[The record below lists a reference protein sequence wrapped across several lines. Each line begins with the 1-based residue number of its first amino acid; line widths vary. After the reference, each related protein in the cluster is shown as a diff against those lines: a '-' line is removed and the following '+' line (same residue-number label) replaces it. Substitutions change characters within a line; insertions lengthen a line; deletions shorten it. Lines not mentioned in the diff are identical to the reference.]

1 MNKLVNVTFEEMK
14 EFLTNPDSRII
25 DSRMLEIGFEFEY
38 SLQVLRTDDT
48 IWQTSVRAQFVDDA
62 EGTRILNADKYR
74 RDVIDLFKLQYAN
87 SPRQNPALYGL
98 LDAEDAE
105 SRVEQTLPIQTR

>member
-1 MNKLVNVTFEEMK
+1 MNKLITVTFDEMK
-14 EFLTNPDSRII
+14 DFLTNPDSRIV
-25 DSRMLEIGFEFEY
+25 DSRMLEVGFEFEY

-48 IWQTSVRAQFVDDA
+48 IWQTTVRADFIDTEA
-62 EGTRILNADKYR
+62 GTKILNADKYR

-98 LDAEDAE
+98 LDAADAE
-105 SRVEQTLPIQTR
+105 SRVEQTLPIQAR